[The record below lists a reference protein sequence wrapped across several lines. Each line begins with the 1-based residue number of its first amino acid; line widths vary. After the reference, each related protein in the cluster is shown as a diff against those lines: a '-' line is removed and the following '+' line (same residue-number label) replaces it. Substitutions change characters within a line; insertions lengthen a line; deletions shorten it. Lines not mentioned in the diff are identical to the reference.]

1 MNSPQPPRKTILTS
15 LTNLLQGVPAKV
27 KFSQLRLK
35 PNAKVPEILVQ
46 LPEASSADVY
56 PLLGDRYLIGRS
68 SQACDIVVRNPLV
81 SQTHAS
87 ITRDRGDRWLLGLL
101 PRTRFRLRDENS
113 TNGIYRG
120 KRRLRSTTLYHN
132 QVYTL
137 GPPDL
142 ADAIRLQFKEEPSL
156 WRKTLRFG
164 LYGLSGITALS
175 GLALALAWQ
184 GFSVSPMPNSVQG
197 PIVVYARDGQTAIS
211 PIPPNQS
218 HIEHKQLS
226 AYSRFLPKAVMAS
239 EDSRFY
245 WHPGVD
251 PIGTTRAI
259 LANIVGGGIKEG
271 GSTIT
276 QQLARN
282 LLRGYVGS
290 EDSAA
295 RKVREAV
302 VALKLEAT
310 YSKDQ
315 LMLLYLNRVYLGFG
329 NYGFEDAAQ
338 FYFDKP
344 AKDLDL
350 NEAATLAGILPA
362 PNAFN
367 PVRDYQSAVEYRNRV
382 LNRMAEQGTVTPEEA
397 QRARRSRIQ
406 ISPKARETLTSGIAP
421 YYYAQVLDDL
431 GKLLGDQV
439 AQEGNFIIETGLDP
453 QMQAKAESTLRNAVN
468 TTGAQ
473 LGFSQGAITS
483 VNYRTGEV
491 MAMVGGVDYEQSQF
505 NRASQ
510 ALRQPGS
517 TFKIFAY
524 AAALEKGISPLTNYA
539 CSALVWNGQQFSG
552 CERTAGNS
560 TDFYGGVAR
569 SENAIALRVAQD
581 VGLNAV
587 VQTAKK
593 MGISANL
600 NPVPGLILG
609 QSEVSLLE
617 MTSAFGVLGNGGIK
631 LPVQT
636 IHKVWDSSE
645 CSNRQDFT
653 TCRLVYSADQES
665 GIPVLQKQTANTMTQ
680 LLRGV
685 VQAGGTGT
693 SAAIG
698 LDEAGKTG
706 TTNNGVDL
714 WFIGYVPSR
723 EVVTG
728 VWLGNDENQPT
739 SGSSAQAAQVWRNY
753 MGQVAK

>member
-1 MNSPQPPRKTILTS
+1 
-15 LTNLLQGVPAKV
+15 
-27 KFSQLRLK
+27 
-35 PNAKVPEILVQ
+35 
-46 LPEASSADVY
+46 
-56 PLLGDRYLIGRS
+56 
-68 SQACDIVVRNPLV
+68 
-81 SQTHAS
+81 
-87 ITRDRGDRWLLGLL
+87 
-101 PRTRFRLRDENS
+101 
-113 TNGIYRG
+113 
-120 KRRLRSTTLYHN
+120 
-132 QVYTL
+132 
-137 GPPDL
+137 
-142 ADAIRLQFKEEPSL
+142 
-156 WRKTLRFG
+156 
-164 LYGLSGITALS
+164 
-175 GLALALAWQ
+175 
-184 GFSVSPMPNSVQG
+184 
-197 PIVVYARDGQTAIS
+197 
-211 PIPPNQS
+211 
-218 HIEHKQLS
+218 
-226 AYSRFLPKAVMAS
+226 MAS

-245 WHPGVD
+245 WHPGID

-259 LANIVGGGIKEG
+259 LTNIVGGGIREG
-271 GSTIT
+271 GSTIS

-295 RKVREAV
+295 RKIREAL
-302 VALKLEAT
+302 VALKLEAA
-310 YSKDQ
+310 YSKNQ

-382 LNRMAEQGTVTPEEA
+382 LDRMAEQGLVTPEDA
-397 QRARRSRIQ
+397 KRARRSRIQ

-453 QMQAKAESTLRNAVN
+453 QMQSKAESTLRNAVN

-473 LGFSQGAITS
+473 IGFSQGAITS
-483 VNYRTGEV
+483 VNYRTGEI
-491 MAMVGGVDYEQSQF
+491 MAMVGGVDYEKSQF

-517 TFKIFAY
+517 TFKVFAY
-524 AAALEKGISPLTNYA
+524 AAALEKGISPLTNYTCA
-539 CSALVWNGQQFSG
+539 PLIWEGQQFSG
-552 CERTAGNS
+552 CERSSGS

-581 VGLNAV
+581 VGLNTV

-593 MGISANL
+593 LGISANL

-609 QSEVSLLE
+609 QSEVNLLE
-617 MTSAFGVLGNGGIK
+617 MTSAFGVLGNNGVK

-636 IHKVWDSSE
+636 IRKVWDSSE
-645 CSNRQDFT
+645 CNDRQDFT
-653 TCRLVYSADQES
+653 TCRLVYSSDQEA
-665 GIPVLQKQTANTMTQ
+665 GIPVLKEQTANTMTQ

-685 VQAGGTGT
+685 VQADGTGT

-698 LDEAGKTG
+698 LGEAGKTG
-706 TTNNGVDL
+706 TTNDGVDL
-714 WFIGYVPSR
+714 WFIGYIPSR

-728 VWLGNDENQPT
+728 VWLGNDDNQPT
-739 SGSSAQAAQVWRNY
+739 SGSSAQAAQVWGSY
-753 MGQVAK
+753 MEQVFR

>member
-1 MNSPQPPRKTILTS
+1 MNSPRSPRKTILTS
-15 LTNLLQGVPAKV
+15 LTSLLQGVPAKV
-27 KFSQLRLK
+27 KFSQLKLK

-46 LPEASSADVY
+46 LPEASQAAVY

-68 SQACDIVVRNPLV
+68 SQACDVVVRNPLV

-87 ITRDRGDRWLLGLL
+87 ITREQSDRWLLGLL
-101 PRTRFRLRDENS
+101 PRTRFRLRDEHS

-120 KRRLRSTTLYHN
+120 KRRITSVTLYHN

-142 ADAIRLQFKEEPSL
+142 TDTVRIQFKEEPSL
-156 WRKTLRFG
+156 WLKTLRFG
-164 LYGLSGITALS
+164 LYGLSGLTALS
-175 GLALALAWQ
+175 GMALAIAWQ
-184 GFSVSPMPNSVQG
+184 GFTVSPMPNSVQG
-197 PIVVYARDGQTAIS
+197 PIVVYARDGQTPIS

-226 AYSRFLPKAVMAS
+226 AYSSFLPKAVMAS

-245 WHPGVD
+245 WHSGVD
-251 PIGTTRAI
+251 PIGTVRAI
-259 LANIVGGGIKEG
+259 VANITGGGIKEG
-271 GSTIT
+271 GSTLT

-295 RKVREAV
+295 RKLREAV

-310 YSKDQ
+310 YSKNR
-315 LMLLYLNRVYLGFG
+315 LLLLYLNRVYLGFG

-338 FYFDKP
+338 FYFGKA
-344 AKDLDL
+344 AKALDL

-382 LNRMAEQGTVTPEEA
+382 LNRMVEQGLVAPEEA
-397 QRARRSRIQ
+397 QRARRSRIE
-406 ISPKARETLTSGIAP
+406 ISPKARETLTSGMAP

-453 QMQAKAESTLRNAVN
+453 QMQAKAESTLRNAVS

-483 VNYRTGEV
+483 VNYRTGEI
-491 MAMVGGVDYEQSQF
+491 MALVGGVDYAQSQF

-510 ALRQPGS
+510 AQRQPGS
-517 TFKIFAY
+517 TFKTFAY
-524 AAALEKGISPLTNYA
+524 TAALEKGISPYTSYA
-539 CSALVWNGQQFSG
+539 CAPLVWDGQQFSG
-552 CERTAGNS
+552 CRSGGGNM
-560 TDFYGGVAR
+560 DFYSGIAQ
-569 SENAIALRVAQD
+569 SENPIALRVAQA
-581 VGLNAV
+581 VGLNTV
-587 VQTAKK
+587 VQTAQK
-593 MGISANL
+593 MGITAKL

-609 QSEVSLLE
+609 QSEVSLLD
-617 MTSAFGVLGNGGIK
+617 MTSAFGILGNGGVK
-631 LPVQT
+631 MPVRT

-645 CSNRQDFT
+645 CGDRRDMT
-653 TCRLVYSADQES
+653 TCRLVYSADQEV
-665 GIPVLQKQTANTMTQ
+665 GTPVLQASTAATMTT
-680 LLRGV
+680 LLQGV
-685 VQAGGTGT
+685 IQSGTGRN
-693 SAAIG
+693 AAIG
-698 LDEAGKTG
+698 LGEAGKTG
-706 TTNNGVDL
+706 TTNDGVDL
-714 WFIGYVPSR
+714 WFIGYVPNR
-723 EVVTG
+723 NIVTG
-728 VWLGNDENQPT
+728 IWLGNDDNQPT
-739 SGSSAQAAQVWRNY
+739 SGSSAQAAQVWGSY
-753 MGQVAK
+753 MGQVFK